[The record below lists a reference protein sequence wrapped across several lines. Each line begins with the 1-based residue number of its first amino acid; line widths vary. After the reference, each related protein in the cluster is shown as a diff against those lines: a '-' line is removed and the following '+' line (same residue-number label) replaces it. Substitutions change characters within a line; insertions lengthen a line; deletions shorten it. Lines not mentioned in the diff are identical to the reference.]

1 MVSGMTT
8 TKTKVRSGVFIPC
21 PACRR
26 AIELPANGTLP
37 EQLICP
43 NCARRIA
50 R

>member
-1 MVSGMTT
+1 MVCGMATA
-8 TKTKVRSGVFIPC
+8 KPKVQSGVFIPC
-21 PACRR
+21 PACQR

-43 NCARRIA
+43 NCAKRIV